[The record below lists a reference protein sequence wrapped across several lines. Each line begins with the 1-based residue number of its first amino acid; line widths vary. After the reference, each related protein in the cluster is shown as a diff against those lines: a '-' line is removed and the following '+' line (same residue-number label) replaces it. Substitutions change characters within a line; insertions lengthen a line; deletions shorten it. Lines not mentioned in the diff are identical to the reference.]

1 LYSPS
6 KIAFKY
12 LNFLFRAANGKGHGV
27 HSPFVYNFIRE
38 ILRYVPDKKEKEL
51 FSKLENRR
59 RELKRDHSFIPVSD
73 LGAGSEKLK
82 TRQRRVSSIASTSL
96 KSPKYARLLYRM
108 ATYYQALRILEL
120 GTSLGVTSTYLA
132 SANPDS
138 ELFTFEGIP
147 GIAEK
152 AKESFLK
159 SGLKNVTLHLGNFD
173 STLPAFVT
181 GLNKPLDLLFIDGNH
196 RMEPT
201 LHYFNLLLSAS
212 HKHSIFIFDDIHW
225 SAEMESAWDQLK
237 SHPAVTGS
245 IDLFFM
251 GIILV
256 SPDFKEP
263 VHIKIRY

>member
-1 LYSPS
+1 MYSPS

-27 HSPFVYNFIRE
+27 HSPFIFNFIRE
-38 ILRYVPDKKEKEL
+38 VLRHVPDKNEKEL

-59 RELKRDHSFIPVSD
+59 RELKRDHSLINVSD

-82 TRQRRVSSIASTSL
+82 TRQRTVSSIANTSL

-108 ATYYQALRILEL
+108 ATYYQALRILEI

-152 AKESFLK
+152 ARESFLK
-159 SGLKNVTLHLGNFD
+159 SGLKNFALHLGNFD
-173 STLPAFVT
+173 SSLPAFVT

-201 LHYFNLLLSAS
+201 LRYFNQLLPAS
-212 HKHSIFIFDDIHW
+212 HANSIFVFDDIHW
-225 SAEMESAWDQLK
+225 SAEMEAAWEK
-237 SHPAVTGS
+237 IKAHKAVTAS

-251 GIILV
+251 GVILV

-263 VHIKIRY
+263 VHLKIRY